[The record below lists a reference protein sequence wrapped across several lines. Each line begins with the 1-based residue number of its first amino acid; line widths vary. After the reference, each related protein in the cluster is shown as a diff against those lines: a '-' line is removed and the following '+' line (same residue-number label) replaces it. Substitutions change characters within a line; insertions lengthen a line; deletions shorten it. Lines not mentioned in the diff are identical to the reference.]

1 MVVETDRLQRQ
12 TYLNVTS
19 DAKLSRNAI
28 DSMLSKRPKFIGKG
42 KSKQLATYTDKKGV
56 EKPIASRTRRTP

>member
-1 MVVETDRLQRQ
+1 
-12 TYLNVTS
+12 
-19 DAKLSRNAI
+19 
-28 DSMLSKRPKFIGKG
+28 MLSKRPKFIGKG